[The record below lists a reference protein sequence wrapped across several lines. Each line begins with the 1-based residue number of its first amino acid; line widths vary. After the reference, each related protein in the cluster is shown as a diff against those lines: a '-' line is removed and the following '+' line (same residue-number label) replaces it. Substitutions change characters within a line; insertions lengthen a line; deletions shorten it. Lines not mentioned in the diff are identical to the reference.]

1 MIENLSERRQS
12 GPDPQ
17 KIWVRLVRAQKTDR
31 PLTEDELRALN
42 IRRAALS
49 VATAIEQLMEDST
62 VQSDAVK
69 EAELTA
75 QYWQGI
81 LTLQDLGIK
90 KKMHVGDP
98 SNSFNN
104 PTKMAEYVAGQV
116 IGIEEDEKFPNIR
129 QALMQAQEHS
139 ESTQDIGGTSPFLM
153 STKNIPPNLKKF
165 IVLTSMVNL
174 THRFLASNLDRSIP
188 PGSQGGKK

>member
-1 MIENLSERRQS
+1 MGKVSNNSTTGGE
-12 GPDPQ
+12 
-17 KIWVRLVRAQKTDR
+17 
-31 PLTEDELRALN
+31 LTEEQSRALN
-42 IRRAALS
+42 IRKTALS
-49 VATAIEQLMEDST
+49 VVTAIEQLMEDPT

-90 KKMHVGDP
+90 KGMHVGDP
-98 SNSFNN
+98 PNSFNN
-104 PTKMAEYVAGQV
+104 PTKMAEYTAGQV

-139 ESTQDIGGTSPFLM
+139 EGKQDIGGTSAFLM
-153 STKNIPPNLKKF
+153 STKNISPNLKKF
-165 IVLTSMVNL
+165 IVLRSMVNL
-174 THRFLASNLDRSIP
+174 THRFLASDLDKP
-188 PGSQGGKK
+188 QEPGTLEAS